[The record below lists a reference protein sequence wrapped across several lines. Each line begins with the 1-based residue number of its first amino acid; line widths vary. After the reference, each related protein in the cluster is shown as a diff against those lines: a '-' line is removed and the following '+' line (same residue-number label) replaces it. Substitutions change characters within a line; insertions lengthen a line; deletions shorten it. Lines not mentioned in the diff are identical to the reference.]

1 MRDRRFGLS
10 ENILGL
16 VDRQLARDAA
26 GVPVPGD
33 LQGLALFYDVF
44 ERDLDLT
51 LGRANADIGCRD
63 VAEQRYQ
70 HIVIG
75 RDRGEIGGIGQFDA
89 AAELAPEIK
98 LPEDPEGERVA
109 PEIAL
114 AEPGR
119 KRVGAAFP
127 DIGQASR
134 RLLRLRIELADR
146 HSKRG
151 TRLDHP
157 RPGAQQS
164 QVLGIGDLD
173 QPVRTGSLYTFHHVR

>member
-1 MRDRRFGLS
+1 MPLAPLKQIVERLRRHAQEQPQRVEPLVELYLKLRDRQFGLP

-44 ERDLDLT
+44 ARDLDLT
-51 LGRANADIGCRD
+51 LGRADADIGCRD
-63 VAEQRYQ
+63 VAEQRHQ
-70 HIVIG
+70 HVVIG

-98 LPEDPEGERVA
+98 FPEDREAERVA

-127 DIGQASR
+127 DIG
-134 RLLRLRIELADR
+134 
-146 HSKRG
+146 
-151 TRLDHP
+151 
-157 RPGAQQS
+157 
-164 QVLGIGDLD
+164 
-173 QPVRTGSLYTFHHVR
+173 